1 MKTTDRLTMSPTNS
15 SFHQLMDV
23 DPGTVYHI
31 PLYQRDYTWRSGI
44 EVQDFLDDVRESF
57 KEQRHRFFGTILL
70 STNAPQPDHPTSFPT
85 LYVIDGQQ
93 RLTTTLLALAAMRHM
108 ALEMSEGLPSAIEL
122 ATRISDRIYLRGTKG
137 ESEPR
142 LFANRA
148 NSSFLT
154 KVLAPE
160 SLSFAHVKA
169 LFNSIKPK
177 ATQQRCQAIYDAY
190 ETAYLTIRSL
200 LVETTKGIV
209 VDDESTEPI
218 TAWLSAHADR
228 EKATSVLEE
237 FRNHFL
243 QNSQIV
249 KIRIEDW
256 QESFELFDGLNNR
269 GMDLA
274 KKDVLKNVLL
284 SRAARGGEKEVTAI
298 DKQWQEFSD
307 VSNGYDF
314 TRFLRHWLSIETP
327 SVSLSGV
334 TRFFI
339 VSTKDEKVGETMG
352 RLQMAALN
360 YQAIVEP
367 SQQLINDVDTVRVLE
382 HLVVM
387 AAERTRPVILAALLS
402 DCTAKQLL
410 PLVSALELLQFRRS
424 AICQLDNKSLEKE
437 VQKIAA
443 ALRKKGH
450 KGIPEA
456 IRAIRALSPDDTKF
470 RNDFLI
476 KSGMPDGIAR
486 YLLLKIENHIRTER
500 GQIPLD
506 PAKVTLEHIVPKNPL
521 EHWKLDKTRQDVKD
535 MIGRLGNLTLLTG
548 PKNSEVS
555 NLDFETKKKHYG
567 ALEDVPVIS
576 QDVLASPDWTAK
588 EVERRQQTLADYA
601 MKVWAIA

>member
-15 SFHQLMDV
+15 SFHQLLDV

-31 PLYQRDYTWRSGI
+31 PLYQRDYTWRSGV
-44 EVQDFLDDVRESF
+44 EVQDFLDDMRDSF

-70 STNAPQPDHPTSFPT
+70 STNAPQPDQPTSFPT

-108 ALEMSEGLPSAIEL
+108 ALEMSDGLPSAIEL

-137 ESEPR
+137 EAEPR

-148 NSSFLT
+148 NSDFLT

-160 SLSFAHVKA
+160 SASFAHVTA
-169 LFNSIKPK
+169 LFRSIKPK
-177 ATQQRCQAIYDAY
+177 GTQQRCQAIYDAY
-190 ETAYLTIRSL
+190 ETSYRSIRSL
-200 LVETTKGIV
+200 LVETTKDIV

-218 TAWLSAHADR
+218 TAWLSALDDR
-228 EKATSVLEE
+228 EQATVILEE

-243 QNSQIV
+243 QNSQVV

-284 SRAARGGEKEVTAI
+284 SRAARGGDKAVAEI
-298 DKQWQEFSD
+298 DKKWQEFSD
-307 VSNGYDF
+307 LSSSYDF

-327 SVSLSGV
+327 TVSLSGV
-334 TRFFI
+334 TRYFI
-339 VSTKDEKVGETMG
+339 VSTKDEKVSETMN

-367 SQQLINDVDTVRVLE
+367 SQQLINDIDTVRALE

-387 AAERTRPVILAALLS
+387 SAERTRPIILAALLS
-402 DCTAKQLL
+402 ECTAKQLL
-410 PLVSALELLQFRRS
+410 PLVKALEILQFRRS
-424 AICQLDNKSLEKE
+424 AICQLDNKTLEKE
-437 VQKIAA
+437 VQKISAT
-443 ALRKKGH
+443 LRKKGH
-450 KGIPEA
+450 KGIREA
-456 IRAIRALSPDDTKF
+456 IQAIHLLSPDDTKF
-470 RNDFLI
+470 RNDFLV
-476 KSGMPDGIAR
+476 KSGIPDAVAR
-486 YLLLKIENHIRTER
+486 YLLLKIENHIRTEK

-506 PAKVTLEHIVPKNPL
+506 PTKVTLEHIVPKNPL
-521 EHWKLDKTRQDVKD
+521 EHWRLDKTRQEVKD
-535 MIGRLGNLTLLTG
+535 LIGRLGNLTLLTG
-548 PKNSEVS
+548 AKNSEVS
-555 NLDFETKKKHYG
+555 NRDFETKKKYYG
-567 ALEDVPVIS
+567 DLDDVPFIT
-576 QDVLASPDWTAK
+576 QEVLASPDWTLS
-588 EVERRQQTLADYA
+588 EVELRQQTLAEYA
-601 MKVWAIA
+601 MRVWAVS